1 MSAAMQSNGLDGLV
15 FRLEVLG
22 ANPTIEDN
30 LLSFTVKAPSGSLS
44 GTEIR
49 SGMGLEETGSWPLI
63 PPHWV
68 HFPDSVEFQ
77 TTNAQPSSKAGW
89 LKHSRNIVSWGDAA
103 DPVQSWL
110 SHVRAVLMDAR

>member
-1 MSAAMQSNGLDGLV
+1 MFATVQANGLDGLIS
-15 FRLEVLG
+15 RLEVLG

-30 LLSFTVKAPSGSLS
+30 VLSFSVKATSGSLA
-44 GTEIR
+44 GMEVR
-49 SGMGLEETGSWPLI
+49 SGIALEETAGWPLI

-68 HFPDSVEFQ
+68 HFPDFVVFQ
-77 TTNAQPSSKAGW
+77 TTNAQASSKAGW
-89 LKHSRNIVSWGDAA
+89 LKHSRNIVGWGDAN